1 MVGPVDDRQ
10 TAALPEGIA
19 RDLREASTCCS
30 VQAYRGAG
38 LLTRRAV
45 EQAVVMLGVPP
56 TKRTLQQKIG
66 WLLEEG
72 HLPERW
78 RSAARTIS
86 DVCNAAAHGASPIS
100 SDEAHAALTAALAVV
115 TVLVGEGRTETDA
128 R

>member
-1 MVGPVDDRQ
+1 MDDRR
-10 TAALPEGIA
+10 TAGLPEGIA
-19 RDLREASTCCS
+19 RDLSEASTCCS
-30 VQAYRGAG
+30 VHAYRGAG

-78 RSAARTIS
+78 KPAARTIS
-86 DVCNAAAHGASPIS
+86 DVGNAAAHGASPIS
-100 SDEAHAALTAALAVV
+100 SDEAHAALAAALAVV
-115 TVLVGEGRTETDA
+115 NVLVGEGRAETDA